1 MQRIGE
7 KAKLDLDEDRA
18 NQIKE
23 LLFEKLNSEKNIR
36 NYEDLLVKK
45 KANRENT
52 VFIEKMLDSLRGQ
65 LDLVN
70 KRLKNI
76 EDNHVAMKQMSN
88 LRPKSK
94 RNRNPSSKSQIK
106 DPQNKKLKRGI

>member
-18 NQIKE
+18 NQIKD
-23 LLFEKLNSEKNIR
+23 LLFEKLNFEKNIR

-52 VFIEKMLDSLRGQ
+52 VFIEKMLDSLRAQ

-76 EDNHVAMKQMSN
+76 EDNHAAMKQMSN

-94 RNRNPSSKSQIK
+94 RLRNPSSKSQIR
-106 DPQNKKLKRGI
+106 DSQNKKLKRGI